1 LPERGFFCRLRLQVF
16 PLGLFLLFL
25 LSACSLRPAVKA
37 DRVVRPAAPDTVA
50 EGAKNRFVAALLL
63 AEKGDFWGA
72 VEAYRTVQPSG
83 AGAKAAVHHAA
94 ARAFLGL
101 GVTDSA
107 RTHAEKAAAIEPG
120 NSSYLLQLA
129 SVAHQMKDYGRAVAI
144 YTDLVELQ
152 PGRSDY
158 LTLLALEHIASG
170 DPEKALGV
178 FQRLLQLDPSDE
190 NTRAQVLLLEI
201 KLKHYHEAI
210 ETLSGLIGEGEEKA
224 RLQLT
229 LGELY
234 VETGQTALASKT
246 FREIIAANPRFVP
259 AWLALL
265 ELSVASNDRS
275 TFLLDLNAFYNTSGL
290 KPEQK
295 TSLAELFYVRAAK
308 DSAYVQPLYGM
319 LAEIEK
325 RHPGETG
332 AAMLKGK
339 LKLREKKPLEAERE
353 FRAILRR
360 RPGHIEAWEDLITA
374 YIMQKEYAKAAGAVA
389 KAKKLAKVT
398 PMRLL
403 VLEGYTAFQVG
414 DTRNAVR
421 LLEKALQEKH
431 REKERWL
438 YLQAASTL
446 AMSYDKLGLREKSL
460 GMYRAILLLDSGNA
474 LAMNNYAYLLS
485 LQGSDLATAK
495 NLALKAVAHEPDNP
509 VYLDTLGWV
518 LFRLGEYREALQHL
532 EKASALAPDDLEIA
546 GHLLNVYEKTGAEEK
561 ARLLRQRIG
570 RMGGK

>member
-1 LPERGFFCRLRLQVF
+1 MKTGR
-16 PLGLFLLFL
+16 
-25 LSACSLRPAVKA
+25 AVQ
-37 DRVVRPAAPDTVA
+37 PAARDTAA

-72 VEAYRTVQPSG
+72 VEAYRTVRPPGSV
-83 AGAKAAVHHAA
+83 AKAAVHNAA
-94 ARAFLGL
+94 ASAFLEL
-101 GVTDSA
+101 GVADSA
-107 RTHAEKAAAIEPG
+107 RTHAEKAVALEPG
-120 NSSYLLQLA
+120 NRAYMLQLA

-144 YTDLVELQ
+144 YSDLTELE

-158 LTLLALEHIASG
+158 LTLLALEYIASG
-170 DPEKALGV
+170 EPEKALGV
-178 FQRLLQLDPSDE
+178 FHRLLQLDPSDE

-210 ETLSGLIGEGEEKA
+210 ETLSSLIGEGEEKA

-275 TFLLDLNAFYNTSGL
+275 TFLVDLNAFYNTSGL

-295 TSLAELFYVRAAK
+295 TGLAELFYVRAAK
-308 DSAYVQPLYGM
+308 DSAYVQPLYSM
-319 LAEIEK
+319 LAEIGR

-332 AAMLKGK
+332 AAMLRGK

-353 FRAILRR
+353 FSAILRKH
-360 RPGHIEAWEDLITA
+360 PDHIEAWEDLITA
-374 YIMQKEYAKAAGAVA
+374 YIMQKEYAKAARAVA
-389 KAKKLAKVT
+389 RAKKLARVT

-403 VLEGYTAFQVG
+403 VLEGYTAFQSG

-421 LLEKALQEKH
+421 LLEKALQSKR

-460 GMYRAILLLDSGNA
+460 DMYRAILMLDPGNA

-485 LQGSDLATAK
+485 LQGSDLAMAK
-495 NLALKAVAHEPDNP
+495 NLALKAVDQEPDNP

-518 LFRLGEYREALQHL
+518 LFRLGEYREALLHL

-546 GHLLNVYEKTGAEEK
+546 GHLLKLYEKTGEEEK
-561 ARLLRQRIG
+561 ARLLRR
-570 RMGGK
+570 RMATAGGK